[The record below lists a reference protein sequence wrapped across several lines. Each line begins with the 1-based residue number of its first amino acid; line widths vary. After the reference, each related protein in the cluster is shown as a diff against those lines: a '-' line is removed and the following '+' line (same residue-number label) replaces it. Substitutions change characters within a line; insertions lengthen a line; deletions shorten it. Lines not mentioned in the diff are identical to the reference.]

1 MSSLSVHLLRGHHI
15 QRFRMGASE
24 GKRVYNSELQDPQQS
39 LLRHVLLASKSED
52 NHFLGAHN
60 GSDTYRKGL
69 LRNLVHII
77 LEET

>member
-1 MSSLSVHLLRGHHI
+1 MSSLSVHLLRGHRI
-15 QRFRMGASE
+15 QRFRMGASA
-24 GKRVYNSELQDPQQS
+24 GKKVCNSELQGPQQS
-39 LLRHVLLASKSED
+39 LSRTCLLASKSED

-60 GSDTYRKGL
+60 GSYTYRKGL